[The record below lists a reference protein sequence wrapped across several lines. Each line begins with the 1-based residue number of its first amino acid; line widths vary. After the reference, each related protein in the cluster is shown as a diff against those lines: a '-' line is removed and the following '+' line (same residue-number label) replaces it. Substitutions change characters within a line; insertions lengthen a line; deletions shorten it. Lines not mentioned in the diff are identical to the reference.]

1 MGDCQFVW
9 VWSHLDMGLLTVRL
23 TEEGFQEDEAFG

>member
-23 TEEGFQEDEAFG
+23 TAGGSQEDEAFG